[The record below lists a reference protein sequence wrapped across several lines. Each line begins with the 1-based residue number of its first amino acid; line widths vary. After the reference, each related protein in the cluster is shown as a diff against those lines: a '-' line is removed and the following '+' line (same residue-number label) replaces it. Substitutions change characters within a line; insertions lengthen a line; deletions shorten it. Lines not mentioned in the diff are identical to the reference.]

1 MEIKQKQQLIIN
13 KVNSYFGYEAVSTI
27 KILQT
32 GNAEDFLYSKKPLEN
47 VKKSVVSQ
55 EQENY
60 ITELVKNIDSPQ
72 LREIVEKLGR
82 QVVLENK

>member
-32 GNAEDFLYSKKPLEN
+32 RNAEDFLYSKKPLEN